1 MRAKS
6 LDEIRSYDRKDIAS
20 IIYMDIKNNNWSIV
34 GEGDRDS
41 VNKIFKKGGG
51 EIG

>member
-1 MRAKS
+1 MK
-6 LDEIRSYDRKDIAS
+6 LDHMTERILQV
-20 IIYMDIKNNNWSIV
+20 IYMDIKNNNWSIV

-51 EIG
+51 EIE